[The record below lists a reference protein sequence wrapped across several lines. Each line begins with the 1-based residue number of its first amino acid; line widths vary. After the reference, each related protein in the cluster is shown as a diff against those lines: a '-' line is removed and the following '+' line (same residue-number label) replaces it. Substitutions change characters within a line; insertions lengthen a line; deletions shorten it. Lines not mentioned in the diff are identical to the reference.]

1 MVTLPYFDFSPKV
14 RRAFTKAEVDDAQA
28 ASVWDLGNRTLYE
41 LCRNHPK
48 HKAPDE
54 IIAKVWL
61 IGRSYAAS
69 IERRRNA
76 DQFGDGFYEA
86 TVAPRIMSSGID
98 EWLASIPD
106 EEPGRTSNAV
116 ALHKKLLDLFA
127 SFTLLD
133 KRSLVSKYLHFHRP
147 DVFFIYDSRARQAI
161 TKVVPRLNQLAEIS
175 AEDCDKEYKDFVRR
189 CAWLHSEICSTHGVT
204 LTPREIDKLLLA
216 TAVKGSFTGV
226 TKQRRKVER
235 PAEGA

>member
-1 MVTLPYFDFSPKV
+1 MRSLDHFDFRPKAP
-14 RRAFTKAEVDDAQA
+14 RAITKAEVDDAQA

-48 HKAPDE
+48 HKTLDE

-86 TVAPRIMSSGID
+86 TVAPRIISSCID
-98 EWLASIPD
+98 EWLASIPID
-106 EEPGRTSNAV
+106 EPVKTSKAIV
-116 ALHKKLLDLFA
+116 VHKRLLELFA

-147 DVFFIYDSRARQAI
+147 DAFFIFDRRARQAI
-161 TKVVPRLNQLAEIS
+161 TKVVL
-175 AEDCDKEYKDFVRR
+175 
-189 CAWLHSEICSTHGVT
+189 
-204 LTPREIDKLLLA
+204 
-216 TAVKGSFTGV
+216 
-226 TKQRRKVER
+226 
-235 PAEGA
+235 